1 MSRNVA
7 GFIRRIQV
15 FAGRAGR
22 RCLYRVYRRLWPVR
36 PAGSWAVEKP
46 GERFETRHSPNWQR
60 HQAEIL
66 SSGGS
71 TPPDRTTPL

>member
-1 MSRNVA
+1 MSRDVA

-46 GERFETRHSPNWQR
+46 GERFETRH
-60 HQAEIL
+60 
-66 SSGGS
+66 
-71 TPPDRTTPL
+71 